1 MVAKCEEVQVGG
13 ERRWRVTDV
22 VGEEDG
28 LGIECLSGSGAI
40 ARYDPASQ
48 LTPTEPTCHT
58 GMFILR
64 DHMQSE
70 SHAAVL
76 TMSVFLGVLCIL
88 GHAVLCC
95 AVLCCALTA
104 PSCSLAPTGFEPSCA
119 IHYWCLCCAVCMLG
133 HFRRASPS
141 HWSVAARWALVLTWL
156 D

>member
-1 MVAKCEEVQVGG
+1 MTGAAGRTDAMVAKCEEIQVGG

-40 ARYDPASQ
+40 ARYDPASHV
-48 LTPTEPTCHT
+48 TPTKQIRHT
-58 GMFILR
+58 GMFILQ

-76 TMSVFLGVLCIL
+76 AMSDSEPTVHAVLCML

-95 AVLCCALTA
+95 AV
-104 PSCSLAPTGFEPSCA
+104 P
-119 IHYWCLCCAVCMLG
+119 
-133 HFRRASPS
+133 
-141 HWSVAARWALVLTWL
+141 
-156 D
+156 